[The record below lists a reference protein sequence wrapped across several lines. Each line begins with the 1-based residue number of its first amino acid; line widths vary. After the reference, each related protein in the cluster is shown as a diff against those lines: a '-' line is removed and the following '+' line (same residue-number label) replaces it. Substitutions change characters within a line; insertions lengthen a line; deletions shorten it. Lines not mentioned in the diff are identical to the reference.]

1 LDALRN
7 GEVAL
12 AQDQAT
18 AALIRNIAEQQTAV
32 QQRKVIEELTQDF
45 TDTVTIASDAE
56 TGLGKAIDNTSRAAS
71 GPLGLLVQA
80 FTGVETSVTGVS
92 TAINQMEIESRKIQL
107 EKIESGE
114 FTDGLQEDL
123 GTLSDFFRDQDN
135 LAKKAAELRQADALA
150 KDRETARKRA
160 QEAAKRETERL
171 IRERERILKAEVKTA
186 EAQIS
191 LIKRLEETII
201 KAQLDA
207 QADGLE
213 KSLQQEEQATS
224 KRVENLESQ
233 QSKFVEEAQQRQ
245 AKINAAFGEGSEE
258 AIRLQ
263 GQISAQRIAITENTD
278 TAIEAEREASLKR
291 IEDIEKNFA
300 DKQAQEAQQQLQK
313 RLGELQTKGNIDAIQ
328 ADNQAFNARKA
339 NILDQI
345 EVLENQEDAI
355 ISLGLEID
363 SEAFRGVVSQ
373 RQQLNTQ
380 LAELEEAQTK
390 KVEQETQKQSAA
402 RQKSFEKAS
411 EAFLNTVNIVS
422 QIGEIVSQANQRQLQ
437 EEADER
443 AANIENLQSELN
455 EASGLE
461 RAFLEQRIAQEAQAA
476 EEIAQRQIR
485 AEKEAA
491 IAGKAVAITEAT
503 INTFLGVTNAL
514 ASLPPPLSFI
524 TAGVTAALGAVQIA
538 GIAAQPL
545 ATGGIVGFNNGG
557 KVNQGQNIATQPNG
571 DNVLATL
578 KRGEVVLNKRQQ
590 GLLGGSSTFR
600 AAGVPGFQG
609 GGVVSPPIGAP
620 SLAQSVSDN
629 NNVQALI
636 ETNSRLI
643 ASVNSRIDRIS
654 VEYTTETGDAIE
666 RDNKDRKEI
675 TTRATL

>member
-1 LDALRN
+1 M
-7 GEVAL
+7 